1 MLKHA
6 FCLLLV
12 TGFLSCSKSTTET
25 PSDSRDQYVG
35 TYKGSAAIG
44 LTSQPVT
51 IPADITVSKSTSV
64 SNGITLEFQG
74 QALSATLNNNAFTI
88 PATSATLLGTAYN
101 LSGGTGTFVDKTMN
115 AVLTGASSG
124 TASAPFSLTFNGT
137 K

>member
-35 TYKGSAAIG
+35 TYKGSASVA
-44 LTSQPVT
+44 LTTQPLT
-51 IPADITVSKSTSV
+51 LPADITVSKSTSV
-64 SNGITLEFQG
+64 NNGITLEFQG
-74 QALSATLNNNAFTI
+74 QTLPATLNNNAFTI
-88 PATSATLLGTAYN
+88 PATSATLYTTAYN
-101 LSGGTGTFVDKTMN
+101 VSGSGTFADKTLN

-124 TASAPFSLTFNGT
+124 TSSAPFSLTFTGT